1 MASLDVLDT
10 LNVIEFETPV
20 DKIITQ
26 LKQLITSGQ
35 LKPGDRLP
43 AERLLAE
50 KFGVGRGYIR
60 EAIMKLEF
68 YGLIK
73 TSPQSGTYVSGFS
86 LKIMDSIFSD
96 IIKFN
101 KEDFNSLAEGRFLLE
116 SSSAH
121 LAAMR
126 RTDYDILEMQQALA
140 EFDRKVSVNEDGVDD
155 DMIFHIRMA
164 SATKNSFIESMI
176 LILIPDLIRN
186 IHERNICNA
195 IDTSNIVQ
203 QHHDILDAIILQDAD
218 AAEAAMKN
226 HLKSWG
232 LVVDV

>member
-1 MASLDVLDT
+1 MGLINVLDT

-26 LKQLITSGQ
+26 LKQLITTGQ

-73 TSPQSGTYVSGFS
+73 TLPQSGTYVSGFS
-86 LKIMDSIFSD
+86 LKIMDSLFSD

-116 SSSAH
+116 LSSAR
-121 LAAMR
+121 LASMR
-126 RTDYDILEMQQALA
+126 RTEEDILEMEHSLI
-140 EFDRKVSVNEDGVDD
+140 EFDRKSCANENAVDD

-186 IHERNICNA
+186 IHERNICNG
-195 IDTSNIVQ
+195 INTSKIVQ
-203 QHHDILDAIILQDAD
+203 QHHDILDAIILQDPD

-226 HLKSWG
+226 HLKS
-232 LVVDV
+232 